1 MSPAAFV
8 SHVSTL
14 SHRIGWAGR
23 FGRWL
28 VCLGVVL
35 AAVPA
40 LAQPAAGGDVL
51 SPERIEAGWNLP
63 APPLPAEV
71 RAGSTITRTLVIRR
85 GDGQPVAESWLT
97 AEIQTLDLLVDGS
110 PIPMVRKGSSFE
122 LTWTVPDKPQVSV
135 QLEARTKDGK
145 KQGPVVSLL
154 VLADVRVVAPKTL
167 TFGPMV
173 AGCALDLHCKPLEL
187 TGSKALD
194 KGTPLKLTRPAPT
207 AGAGWPELL
216 VHVRVG
222 KGAPLQQMPRGAEVG
237 WLHDPTQVVE
247 VCYAPPQ
254 CKPVPAATTEAL
266 VLAPVGK
273 QLAEPARLAT
283 LTLAAAV
290 APSPWWQCYWWVLA
304 LVAGAIVLFFI
315 LYGVLSPHQFPQG
328 VALYVG
334 AQESQLLRDGGRPL
348 YSVPGGRRGFYRS
361 ATCSFDGSGA
371 TVRSS
376 RGGALVLAAGPRK
389 SIRLQSRGAVLE
401 IKVRGV
407 WRPLDPQV
415 EPELQRG
422 VVHRVNKQFFF
433 RVDG

>member
-1 MSPAAFV
+1 MMLGAS
-8 SHVSTL
+8 SN
-14 SHRIGWAGR
+14 GR
-23 FGRWL
+23 PLERRPHHWL
-28 VCLGVVL
+28 VLIAFCLLGVAPL
-35 AAVPA
+35 AW
-40 LAQPAAGGDVL
+40 AQPAGDVL
-51 SPERIEAGWNLP
+51 SPERIESGWNLP
-63 APPLPAEV
+63 SPPLPAEV
-71 RAGSTITRTLVIRR
+71 RAGATLTRQILIRR
-85 GDGQPVAESWLT
+85 GDGKPVDDAWLS
-97 AEIQTLDLLVDGS
+97 AEIQTLDLLVDGV
-110 PIPMVRKGSSFE
+110 PLPLVKKPGGFE
-122 LTWTVPDKPQVSV
+122 LTWTVPDKPSVSV

-145 KQGPVVSLL
+145 KQGPAVSLM
-154 VLADVRVVAPKTL
+154 VLPDVRVVAPKTL
-167 TFGPMV
+167 TYGPMV

-187 TGSKALD
+187 KDSKRLT
-194 KGTPLKLTRPAPT
+194 KGTPLRLTRPVPDK
-207 AGAGWPELL
+207 GPGWPELL

-222 KGAPLQQMPRGAEVG
+222 KGAPLQQMPRGAEIG
-237 WLHDPTQVVE
+237 WLHDPEVAVE

-254 CKPVPAATTEAL
+254 CKPVPAETAETL

-273 QLAEPARLAT
+273 QLTESTRAAV

-304 LVAGAIVLFFI
+304 LVAGAIVLFFL
-315 LYGVLSPHQFPQG
+315 LYGIFSPHQFPQG

-334 AQESQLLRDGGRPL
+334 AQEAQLLRDGGRPL

-361 ATCSFDGSGA
+361 ATCTFDATGS
-371 TVRSS
+371 TVRPG

-407 WRPLDPQV
+407 WRPLDPQT

-422 VVHRVNKQFFF
+422 VVHRVNKAFFF